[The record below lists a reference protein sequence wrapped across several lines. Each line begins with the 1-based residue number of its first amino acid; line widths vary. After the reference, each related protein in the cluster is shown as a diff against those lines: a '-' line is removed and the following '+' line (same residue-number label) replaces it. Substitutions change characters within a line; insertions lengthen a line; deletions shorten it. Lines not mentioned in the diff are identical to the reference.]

1 MARRQVEL
9 PVCEVCGHVGKLPI
23 GLFSGKGFCTGPMEN
38 RHKRT
43 PMVHRV
49 FKEAKASVETGATRG

>member
-9 PVCEVCGHVGKLPI
+9 PVCEVCGHIGKLPI
-23 GLFSGKGFCTGPMEN
+23 GLFSGKGFCTGPMED

-49 FKEAKASVETGATRG
+49 FKEVRASVETGAKV